1 MNNLNRAEENGL
13 REVRLKV
20 YRTIIVPPLPSI
32 KFVSLVGAEEVEG
45 GGRGWLAR
53 RLVRR
58 MQEETGA
65 RNRYFS
71 LFLVPRCPFVFPF
84 LFREIGDFPGLTTV
98 YSIFSPTHP
107 HRRPFVSRKNLT
119 DEIHSPSPAVCT
131 GSVRDRE
138 GVECRVNTCRF
149 GARCQRMA
157 K

>member
-1 MNNLNRAEENGL
+1 MHGL

-53 RLVRR
+53 RLVHG

-98 YSIFSPTHP
+98 YSIFFAHP
-107 HRRPFVSRKNLT
+107 PP
-119 DEIHSPSPAVCT
+119 PSPVCL
-131 GSVRDRE
+131 
-138 GVECRVNTCRF
+138 
-149 GARCQRMA
+149 
-157 K
+157 